1 MENKGFTLVYFP
13 WEDMEGKPR
22 VAGRYKT
29 EKEKDDFLLKIY
41 EPDSGWM
48 EEELSTVSVI
58 DDYNYTLPR

>member
-29 EKEKDDFLLKIY
+29 EKEKDDFF
-41 EPDSGWM
+41 
-48 EEELSTVSVI
+48 
-58 DDYNYTLPR
+58 